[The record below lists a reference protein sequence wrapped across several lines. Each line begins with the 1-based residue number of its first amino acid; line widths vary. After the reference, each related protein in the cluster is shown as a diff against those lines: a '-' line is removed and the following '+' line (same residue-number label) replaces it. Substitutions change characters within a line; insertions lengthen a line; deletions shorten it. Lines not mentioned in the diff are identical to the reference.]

1 MTLFLND
8 KITYIAFL
16 KKLKLFSSLLRFI
29 LYDAYFLQ
37 LKCSNILSSLL
48 ISFHLVVLHVI
59 LASHSLWDWQRAMN
73 IVLGL
78 ELYSCPVLGLL
89 YVALPLF
96 RHSQPWR
103 CPTLRVWM
111 RSFVCFYVVMVLV
124 CRCWLPFHL
133 FVAHCWTGTRLL
145 SVYCWQQGPSNT
157 GNTIK
162 FGIRTEQGA
171 WLYLLWSSCDAW
183 MLRPSETRRGRGP
196 AWTPGVRLLC
206 SMSQT
211 ALSPWIRLKCD
222 LLPCGLI
229 HYMYR

>member
-59 LASHSLWDWQRAMN
+59 LASHSLWDWQRTMN

-96 RHSQPWR
+96 RHSQPWS
-103 CPTLRVWM
+103 CPMFFCGTLRVWM

-183 MLRPSETRRGRGP
+183 MLRPSETRGGSSVDPRRQ
-196 AWTPGVRLLC
+196 A
-206 SMSQT
+206 
-211 ALSPWIRLKCD
+211 ALQYVSDGTLHGSD
-222 LLPCGLI
+222 
-229 HYMYR
+229 